1 LRALSAFA
9 GFIVII
15 IYSLMLKYEHEL
27 ADRISLRLVFV
38 ATVALVLLAIWPI
51 CVIIAVPSS
60 TSGACLATAIFF
72 VIFDSASMLLIMLVG
87 VNLMLTIIF
96 KTVASK
102 RLEVGYYIF
111 VSVVCV
117 ANGTVCLVYDYQHN
131 DSVSSYDPRG
141 CW

>member
-1 LRALSAFA
+1 
-9 GFIVII
+9 
-15 IYSLMLKYEHEL
+15 MLKYEHEL

-51 CVIIAVPSS
+51 VVIIAVPSS

-111 VSVVCV
+111 VSVVSV

-131 DSVSSYDPRG
+131 HSGSSYDPRG

>member
-1 LRALSAFA
+1 MFA

-15 IYSLMLKYEHEL
+15 IYCLMLKYEHEL

-38 ATVALVLLAIWPI
+38 ATIATGLLAICGI
-51 CVIIAVPSS
+51 VLIIAVPDS
-60 TSGACLATAIFF
+60 TSGACLAAAILL
-72 VIFDSASMLLIMLVG
+72 VIFDSASLLLIMLVG

-96 KTVASK
+96 KIVASK

-117 ANGTVCLVYDYQHN
+117 ANGTVCLVHAFLYEN
-131 DSVSSYDPRG
+131 SDSFYEPRG

>member
-1 LRALSAFA
+1 MSVFA

-38 ATVALVLLAIWPI
+38 ATITLVLVAIWEI
-51 CVIIAVPSS
+51 VLIIAVPSS
-60 TSGACLATAIFF
+60 TSGACLATATFF

-87 VNLMLTIIF
+87 VNLILAIIF
-96 KTVASK
+96 ETVPSK

-117 ANGTVCLVYDYQHN
+117 ANGTVLLVYHYQHN
-131 DSVSSYDPRG
+131 NSESSYDPCG